1 MTIATGG
8 GRQRVRASSPRAGT
22 PVERG
27 TTVRLALRGD
37 GKGKGNGNGDG
48 DG

>member
-1 MTIATGG
+1 M
-8 GRQRVRASSPRAGT
+8 RASSPRAGT

-27 TTVRLALRGD
+27 ATVRLVLGGD
-37 GKGKGNGNGDG
+37 GKDKGKDKGNGGNGDG